1 MSRIAAAL
9 AVAAL
14 IVGCSTTPVIDT
26 AALPGPS
33 ADPAARPAVAGM
45 LPSNS
50 EVVVRLTAPLSG
62 EDTKVGDIFT
72 AVIDEAVTAQ
82 NGEVI
87 LAAGT
92 TATGIVT
99 GVDDSDHAGD
109 VAYIRLNFLRIAV
122 DGASHPFSAD
132 ITDTGIST
140 PRGAT
145 TSPTSLGTVIP
156 REEREA
162 VLGNSLQAGAGTI
175 IALGTGDVAAVLPA
189 GTRLV
194 IRTRDMLELRR

>member
-1 MSRIAAAL
+1 MLRFAAAL
-9 AVAAL
+9 AGAAL
-14 IVGCSTTPVIDT
+14 IAGCSTTPVTDT

-33 ADPAARPAVAGM
+33 ADPAPRPAMAGM

-50 EVVVRLTAPLSG
+50 EVVFRLTAPLSG
-62 EDTKVGDIFT
+62 ETTKVGDIFT
-72 AVIDEAVTAQ
+72 AVVEEAVTAQ
-82 NGEVI
+82 NDEVI

-122 DGASHPFSAD
+122 GGTNHPFSAD
-132 ITDTGIST
+132 ITSVGIST
-140 PRGAT
+140 PPGV
-145 TSPTSLGTVIP
+145 PTSRTALGMVIP

-175 IALGTGDVAAVLPA
+175 IALGTGDVAAVLPE

-194 IRTRDMLELRR
+194 LRTRDMLELR

>member
-1 MSRIAAAL
+1 MSRFAAAL
-9 AVAAL
+9 AGAAL
-14 IVGCSTTPVIDT
+14 IAGCSTTPVVDT

-33 ADPAARPAVAGM
+33 AEPAARPAMAGM

-50 EVVVRLTAPLSG
+50 ELVVRLTAPLSA

-72 AVIDEAVTAQ
+72 AVVDEAVTAQ

-109 VAYIRLNFLRIAV
+109 VAYVRLNFLRIAV
-122 DGASHPFSAD
+122 GGTSHPFSVD
-132 ITDTGIST
+132 ITGTGIST

-145 TSPTSLGTVIP
+145 TARTALGTVIP

-175 IALGTGDVAAVLPA
+175 IALGMGEVAAVLPE
-189 GTRLV
+189 GTQLV
-194 IRTRDMLELRR
+194 VRTRDMLELR

>member
-1 MSRIAAAL
+1 MSRFAAAL
-9 AVAAL
+9 AGAVL
-14 IVGCSTTPVIDT
+14 IVGCSTTPVVDNAT
-26 AALPGPS
+26 LPAPS
-33 ADPAARPAVAGM
+33 AEPAPRPAMAGM

-50 EVVVRLTAPLSG
+50 EIALRLTAPLSG
-62 EDTKVGDIFT
+62 ETTKVGDLFT

-109 VAYIRLNFLRIAV
+109 VAYIRLNFLRIAINGV
-122 DGASHPFSAD
+122 NHPFSAD
-132 ITDTGIST
+132 ITSTGIMT

-145 TSPTSLGTVIP
+145 TSRTALGTVIP
-156 REEREA
+156 RDEREA

-175 IALGTGDVAAVLPA
+175 IALGTGEVAAVLPE
-189 GTRLV
+189 GTQLV
-194 IRTRDMLELRR
+194 IRTRDMLELR